1 MPEDHEVTR
10 LLQAWSKGDI
20 DSLDALV
27 PLVFEDL
34 RRMAGYF
41 FRRESPG
48 STLQPTALVSEFY
61 LRLRGDRKMHWDSRS
76 DFFNFAAEV
85 MRHILVDR
93 ARSRNSQKRG
103 GGATLVNFEW
113 APDQPIDSDLD
124 VVALHLALQDLETID
139 PRQSTIVSMRVFVGL
154 TVKEVAEVLGI
165 STATV
170 KREWRTA
177 KFWLHHRLEAPVPA
191 PSVV

>member
-1 MPEDHEVTR
+1 MPQDHEVTR
-10 LLQAWSKGDI
+10 LLQAWSDGDAGA
-20 DSLDALV
+20 LDALV

-41 FRRESPG
+41 FQRESPRN
-48 STLQPTALVSEFY
+48 TLQPTALVSELY
-61 LRLRGDRKMHWDSRS
+61 LRLRGDRKMRWESRA

-93 ARSRNSQKRG
+93 ARSRKSQKRG
-103 GGATLVNFEW
+103 RGVALINLEW
-113 APDQPIDSDLD
+113 APDQPIVSDLD
-124 VVALHLALQDLETID
+124 VVALHLALQELETID
-139 PRQSTIVSMRVFVGL
+139 PRQSRIVSLRVFVGL

-177 KFWLHHRLEAPVPA
+177 KFWLHDCLEAPPPA
-191 PSVV
+191 PTAI